1 MGWEE
6 ENAFEKVKEKKIEV
20 KRKISVF
27 QVFLLTT
34 QLTKHLFLNLLL
46 CEIGGKMWK
55 WGKVK
60 TKKILQ

>member
-1 MGWEE
+1 MGMGGG
-6 ENAFEKVKEKKIEV
+6 KCLCKRKKKTEV

-46 CEIGGKMWK
+46 CEIGGKM
-55 WGKVK
+55 
-60 TKKILQ
+60 